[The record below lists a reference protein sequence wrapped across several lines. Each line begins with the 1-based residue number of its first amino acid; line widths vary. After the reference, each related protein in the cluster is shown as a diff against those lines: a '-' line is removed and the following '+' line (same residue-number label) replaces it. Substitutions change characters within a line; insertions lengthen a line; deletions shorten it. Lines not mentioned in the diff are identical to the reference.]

1 MPARLAADELKEFL
15 DQKYHEF
22 NTLQFIEKDPISVP
36 HQFSK
41 KEDIEIAGFLAATI
55 SWGNRASIVKDAVK
69 LVEMMDCSPHDF
81 ILHATPSGIKPFN
94 AFYHRTFNGEDCTF
108 FLLSLSNIYLNHG
121 GLENCFVE
129 FDNPGARSAI
139 SNFRKIFLETSHLKR
154 SEKHISDPM
163 KGSSAKRLL
172 MFLRWMVRKD
182 RGGVDFGLWNK
193 ISPSNLICPLDIHV
207 GNVARKL
214 GLLNRKTNDWQ
225 AAEELTANLRKFDKD
240 DPVKYDFA
248 LFGLGVFEKF

>member
-1 MPARLAADELKEFL
+1 MPARLTVAELKEFL
-15 DQKYHEF
+15 DQKHNEF
-22 NTLQFIEKDPISVP
+22 NTPHFIEKDPISVP
-36 HQFSK
+36 HQFSR

-69 LVEMMDCSPHDF
+69 LLAMMDCTPYEF
-81 ILHATPSGIKPFN
+81 ILQATPSDLKPFK
-94 AFYHRTFNGEDCTF
+94 AFYHRTFNGDDCTF
-108 FLLSLSNIYLNHG
+108 FIRSLSNIYLNHG
-121 GLENCFVE
+121 GLEKCFSE
-129 FDNPGARSAI
+129 LHEQGARLTI

-154 SEKHISDPM
+154 SEKHISDPL

-172 MFLRWMVRKD
+172 MFLRWMIRRD
-182 RGGVDFGLWNK
+182 NCGVDFGIWQK
-193 ISPSNLICPLDIHV
+193 SDPSKLICPLDIHV

-225 AAEELTANLRKFDKD
+225 AAEELTENLRKFDPD

-248 LFGLGVFEKF
+248 LFGLGIFEKF